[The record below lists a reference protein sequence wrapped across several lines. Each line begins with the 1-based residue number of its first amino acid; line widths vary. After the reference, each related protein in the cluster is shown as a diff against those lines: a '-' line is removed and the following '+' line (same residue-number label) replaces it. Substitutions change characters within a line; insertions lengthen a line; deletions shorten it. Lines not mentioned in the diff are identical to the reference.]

1 MLYAI
6 VGVLALLLDQIT
18 KYLTVAN
25 VALNT
30 YDGPNLLGL
39 VGITYIRNYGAAFG
53 LLENKRWILFA
64 ILVIFLAL
72 MVFLFL
78 KGIIRTPFSRL
89 TGALVMAG
97 ALGNGID
104 RLIYGYVVDM
114 VELLPG
120 KARLPIF
127 NLADCL
133 ITLGGILFCVSLILS
148 LLRKDEDFEEEEYE
162 EERPRRSRRADPFSD
177 PEEGAHDPFAAGRV
191 PRRAPRTEAEP
202 VPARQRRKQAEE
214 QATMEDLVPVRR
226 QRPVQPVGEEA
237 PVRRKRPVQPVGE
250 EAPVRRQR
258 PVQPAGEEAPVRR
271 QRPVQPAA
279 EEAPVRRQRPVQPV
293 GEEAPVRR
301 QRPVQPVSAEAPVR
315 RQRPVQPV
323 AEEAPVRRPR
333 PTAPAQQAAPKA
345 APVKKPAAPAPKAP
359 AADEFDLDAIMAE
372 FK

>member
-53 LLENKRWILFA
+53 LLENKRWILFI
-64 ILVIFLAL
+64 ILVIFLAV

-89 TGALVMAG
+89 TGALLMAG

-133 ITLGGILFCVSLILS
+133 ITVCGILFCKQDLICNN
-148 LLRKDEDFEEEEYE
+148 D
-162 EERPRRSRRADPFSD
+162 
-177 PEEGAHDPFAAGRV
+177 
-191 PRRAPRTEAEP
+191 
-202 VPARQRRKQAEE
+202 
-214 QATMEDLVPVRR
+214 
-226 QRPVQPVGEEA
+226 
-237 PVRRKRPVQPVGE
+237 
-250 EAPVRRQR
+250 
-258 PVQPAGEEAPVRR
+258 
-271 QRPVQPAA
+271 
-279 EEAPVRRQRPVQPV
+279 
-293 GEEAPVRR
+293 
-301 QRPVQPVSAEAPVR
+301 
-315 RQRPVQPV
+315 
-323 AEEAPVRRPR
+323 
-333 PTAPAQQAAPKA
+333 
-345 APVKKPAAPAPKAP
+345 
-359 AADEFDLDAIMAE
+359 
-372 FK
+372 

>member
-1 MLYAI
+1 MLHAI

-39 VGITYIRNYGAAFG
+39 IGITYIRNYGAAFG
-53 LLENKRWILFA
+53 LLENKRWILF
-64 ILVIFLAL
+64 ILLVVFLAA
-72 MVFLFL
+72 MAFLLF
-78 KGIIRTPFSRL
+78 KGLLRTPFSRM
-89 TGALVMAG
+89 TGALLTAG

-133 ITLGGILFCVSLILS
+133 ITVCGILFCVALLKS
-148 LLRKDEDFEEEEYE
+148 LLSRGEEYENAYNYE
-162 EERPRRSRRADPFSD
+162 EERPRRARRADPFSE

-191 PRRAPRTEAEP
+191 PRKRRVEEEERAS
-202 VPARQRRKQAEE
+202 
-214 QATMEDLVPVRR
+214 MDDLVPVRR
-226 QRPVQPVGEEA
+226 QRPA
-237 PVRRKRPVQPVGE
+237 R
-250 EAPVRRQR
+250 
-258 PVQPAGEEAPVRR
+258 PAG
-271 QRPVQPAA
+271 

-301 QRPVQPVSAEAPVR
+301 QRPVQPVGEEAPVR
-315 RQRPVQPV
+315 RQRP
-323 AEEAPVRRPR
+323 A
-333 PTAPAQQAAPKA
+333 APAAQT

-359 AADEFDLDAIMAE
+359 AVDDFDLDAIMAE